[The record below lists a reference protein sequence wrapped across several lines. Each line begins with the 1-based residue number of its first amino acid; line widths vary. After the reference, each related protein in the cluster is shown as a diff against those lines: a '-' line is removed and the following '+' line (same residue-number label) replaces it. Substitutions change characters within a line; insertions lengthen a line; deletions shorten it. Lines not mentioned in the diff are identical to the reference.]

1 MKIRR
6 ILSGALATAVAVTS
20 LGLSTLTASGAG
32 VTKTYTYGD
41 ATVTLYDDGLL
52 EFKGGRGTDLAKGN
66 EQPWKDDRASV
77 KKILVDCEY
86 LGAYAGGYFSTALTE
101 IEVTSNCTGLGKS
114 AFASN
119 SVLEKVT
126 LAETITNI
134 PDQTFAGSGAKKP
147 TIEIKSPTISYGGNM
162 VFGNQGL
169 ASTKFYGTIIVY
181 SQEAYDA
188 TKKAAPYATITLKE
202 IEYDYTALD
211 DAIAKADALK
221 KEEYTEDSYQKLE
234 DALTAGKAL
243 KDNATSQDDIDK
255 AAKAIE
261 DAITGLEK
269 AVDPKDVAT
278 VKLIAQRD
286 QWWLEYSTVFTA
298 DKSGDYVITLK
309 DSTNGSQHTI
319 GDSAFKNLGYFEYSP
334 KTDYVGK
341 KCKININS
349 IDVTTD
355 SGDKYTVYLT
365 GMYENRDPGN
375 NPAGSNG
382 LPNIYNDWGRTSG
395 LVAVSEDGKAKFEGG
410 SSTITFY
417 VDGTKTKIDQMDYN
431 VTIMMDD
438 YVKPAEPEPPEGAIK
453 TNLYYMN
460 SGDWPE
466 LSIPGYFTEDGEYN
480 IELWYRDGM
489 GKSASLSNPGVFVID
504 FIDAA
509 KTCPNL
515 RVKFKSITIDGQA
528 VEVDESKLI
537 YGDLE
542 EDNDN
547 LRLEIYNKYGETK
560 DNPPLDPATIKID
573 RGQKMVITLDVRTTD
588 LSGLEAAIKAADEVD
603 ATKYTDDSVA
613 TLTEAV
619 KTGKSVLETLE
630 STQEQIDNATN
641 AINDAIKGLVQ
652 LVVTDFTALNDAI
665 KDAEALTADKYT
677 EDSYAKLTAAVEA
690 GKTVAA
696 NTEATQ
702 VEVDSATTAIKDAI
716 AALVEIS
723 KGNDVSGTITTPGTD
738 AEVTVTVATADG
750 EAVSEA
756 TAANGEYTIPELE
769 DGEYVITFA
778 AEGYVTRSYT
788 ATVTNGEIDIEAEL
802 HAVGD
807 INGDGNITTVDVGL
821 ANAHAKATK
830 TLEGYD
836 FEVAEVSGDDII
848 TTVDVGIINSTAKR
862 V

>member
-1 MKIRR
+1 MKIKR

-20 LGLSTLTASGAG
+20 LGLATLTASGAG

-52 EFKGGRGTDLAKGN
+52 EFKGGKGTDLAKGN
-66 EQPWKDDRASV
+66 DQPWKDDRASV
-77 KKILVDCEY
+77 KKLRVDCEY
-86 LGAYAGGYFSTALTE
+86 FGAFAGGYFSSSLTE
-101 IEVTSNCTGLGKS
+101 IEVTSNCTGLGKG
-114 AFASN
+114 AFTGN

-126 LAETITNI
+126 LAETITSI

-147 TIEIKSPTISYGGNM
+147 TIEIKSPKISYGNI

-202 IEYDYTALD
+202 IEYDYKALD

-221 KEEYTEDSYQKLE
+221 KEEYTEDSYKKLE
-234 DALTAGKAL
+234 EALTAGKAL
-243 KDNATSQDDIDK
+243 KDSAKSQDEIEK
-255 AAKAIE
+255 AAQAIE

-334 KTDYVGK
+334 KADYVGK
-341 KCKININS
+341 TCKIDINS
-349 IDVTTD
+349 IDVKTKDGET
-355 SGDKYTVYLT
+355 YRVYLT
-365 GMYENRDPGN
+365 GMYENRNPSN
-375 NPAGSNG
+375 NPGGSNG
-382 LPNIYNDWGRTSG
+382 LPNIYNDWGKTSG
-395 LVAVSEDGKAKFEGG
+395 LVAVSEDGKAQFRGGG
-410 SSTITFY
+410 SVSFY
-417 VDGTKTKIDQMDYN
+417 VDDVKTTIDQMDYN
-431 VTIMMDD
+431 VTIKMDD
-438 YVKPAEPEPPEGAIK
+438 YVEPKEPESPEGAIK
-453 TNLYYMN
+453 TNLYFAN
-460 SGDWPE
+460 KGDWPV
-466 LSIPGYFTEDGEYN
+466 LNIPGYFTEDGEYN
-480 IELWYRDGM
+480 VELWYRDGT
-489 GKSASLSNPGVFVID
+489 GQVAGLESPGVFVID

-515 RVKFKSITIDGQA
+515 RVKFKSMTIDGQA

-537 YGDLE
+537 FGDLE

-588 LSGLEAAIKAADEVD
+588 LSGLKAAIKAADEVD
-603 ATKYTDDSVA
+603 TTKYTDDSVA

-630 STQEQIDNATN
+630 STQEQIDNAAN

-665 KDAEALTADKYT
+665 KEAEALTADKYT
-677 EDSYAKLTAAVEA
+677 EDSYAKLTAAVET

-696 NTEATQ
+696 NKEATQ
-702 VEVDSATTAIKDAI
+702 VDVDSATTAIKDAI
-716 AALVEIS
+716 AALVKVS
-723 KGNDVSGTITTPGTD
+723 KGNDVSGTVTTPGTD

-750 EAVSEA
+750 ETVAEA

-807 INGDGNITTVDVGL
+807 INGDGIITTVDVGL

-848 TTVDVGIINSTAKR
+848 TTVDVGMINSTAKR

>member
-1 MKIRR
+1 MKIKKL
-6 ILSGALATAVAVTS
+6 LSGLMAMLMIVSMTIYLPISASAAEDLTFTDNKATAT
-20 LGLSTLTASGAG
+20 LSA
-32 VTKTYTYGD
+32 
-41 ATVTLYDDGLL
+41 DGN
-52 EFKGGRGTDLAKGN
+52 FVITGGRGSDFQFAGK
-66 EQPWKDDRASV
+66 QPWRNSHSDVLTAT
-77 KKILVDCEY
+77 VDCEY
-86 LGAYAGGYFSTALTE
+86 LGKYGLAYCENCTS
-101 IEVTSNCTGLGKS
+101 IVVTDNCTGLGERV
-114 AFASN
+114 FANCTSLD
-119 SVLEKVT
+119 SVVFGKN
-126 LAETITNI
+126 ITQLPNNCFEACG
-134 PDQTFAGSGAKKP
+134 TRM
-147 TIEIKSPTISYGGNM
+147 TIEIKSPTISYGAGA
-162 VFGNQGL
+162 FPSG
-169 ASTKFYGTIIVY
+169 FRGTVIVY

-188 TKKAAPYATITLKE
+188 TKSFARSANIILKE
-202 IEYDYTALD
+202 AVEYDYKALD

-221 KEEYTEDSYQKLE
+221 KEEYTEDSYKKLE

-261 DAITGLEK
+261 DAITGLEE
-269 AVDPKDVAT
+269 AIDPTSVAT

-309 DSTNGSQHTI
+309 DSTDGAQHTI

-334 KTDYVGK
+334 SADYVGK

-349 IDVTTD
+349 IDVKTAT
-355 SGDKYTVYLT
+355 GETYKLYLT

-382 LPNIYNDWGRTSG
+382 LPNIYNDWGKTSG

-410 SSTITFY
+410 SSITFY

-489 GKSASLSNPGVFVID
+489 GQSASLSNPGVFVID

-665 KDAEALTADKYT
+665 KEAEALTADKYT

-723 KGNDVSGTITTPGTD
+723 KGNDVSGTVTTPGTD

-750 EAVSEA
+750 EAVAEVA
-756 TAANGEYTIPELE
+756 AANGEYTIPELE